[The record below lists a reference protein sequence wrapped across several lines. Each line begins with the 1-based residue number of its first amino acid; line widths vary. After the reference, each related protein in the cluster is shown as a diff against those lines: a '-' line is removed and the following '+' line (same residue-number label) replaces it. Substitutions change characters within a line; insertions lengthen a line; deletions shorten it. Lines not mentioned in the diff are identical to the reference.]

1 MRNLLLF
8 TFTVLSVICMRQ
20 EWTVDDEE
28 LRNLRLQVDEQRT
41 ALDYNDDVIT
51 ELQQIIA
58 ACRNENNSLRFQAA
72 VLSNNK

>member
-1 MRNLLLF
+1 MRE
-8 TFTVLSVICMRQ
+8 

-41 ALDYNDDVIT
+41 TLDYNEDVIT

-58 ACRNENNSLRFQAA
+58 ACRNENNSLRFPAS